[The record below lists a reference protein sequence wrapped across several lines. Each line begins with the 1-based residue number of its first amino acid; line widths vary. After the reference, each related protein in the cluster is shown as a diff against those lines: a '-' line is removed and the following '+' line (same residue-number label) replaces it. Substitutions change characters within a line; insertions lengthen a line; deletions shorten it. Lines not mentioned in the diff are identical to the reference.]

1 MIFQIGKLSCDYIDS
16 VAYLALQKKNRTL
29 DGDPGYCLKCGSYC
43 NLESSCAAVDEAWIY
58 IKRYILLYPI
68 DCMPQLHTAS
78 SIKPANFQV
87 GFFYFFVFFLSLFF
101 PVDRC

>member
-43 NLESSCAAVDEAWIY
+43 NLESSCAAIDEALIY

-68 DCMPQLHTAS
+68 DCMPQLHTAY
-78 SIKPANFQV
+78 SIKPANCQV
-87 GFFYFFVFFLSLFF
+87 GLFLFFCILSLSFF
-101 PVDRC
+101 SSR